1 MILNMLQDEID
12 EAIRVGTTRYR
23 RKIDSVD
30 KPNYAK
36 GKEDGSLEHDLNAAI
51 RSALAECA
59 VALVTEQVWGGSYT
73 YSNRFHQYRKHLAD
87 VGQKTEVRTVRT
99 KDTIAI
105 WEKDKGKTIVG
116 CEVIDP
122 ERFTK
127 VKIFGYVIAED
138 AMQPQYFDPSPKMN
152 GWRYP
157 TNLLLPIT
165 PPSWLEVS
173 LID

>member
-1 MILNMLQDEID
+1 MILNMLKDEID

-23 RKIDSVD
+23 RKVDSVD

-59 VALVTEQVWGGSYT
+59 VALVTEQVWGASYT
-73 YSNRFHQYRKHLAD
+73 YSNRFHEHRWHLAD
-87 VGQKTEVRTVRT
+87 VGQKTEVRTIRT
-99 KDTIAI
+99 SNAIPI

-138 AMQPQYFDPSPKMN
+138 AMQPQYFDPDPRMN

-157 TNLLLPIT
+157 IDLLLPIN